1 MAKNL
6 VEAVQQRLGYA
17 PLEKVDPNIQDAH
30 DKHSSSQKLA
40 QAAIP
45 AVLTA
50 IYRQTRTE
58 SGCQQVL
65 DGNLPSQLLPAAENI
80 ARYAGVTPDEAQHQI
95 ETIAK
100 ESVGLLRETAARNND
115 LTGLKNYMSNQ
126 RHNILVYLPAGL
138 QMGDLL
144 NDEGLDD
151 RTNKMEGPVSNFMH
165 KIEDNLS
172 GGGRK

>member
-1 MAKNL
+1 MAKNI
-6 VEAVQQRLGYA
+6 VEAVQERLGYA

-30 DKHSSSQKLA
+30 NKHSSSQKLA

-58 SGCQQVL
+58 AGCSQVL
-65 DGNLPSQLLPAAENI
+65 EGNLPAQLLPAAENI
-80 ARYAGVTPDEAQHQI
+80 ARYAGVTTDEAQHQL
-95 ETIAK
+95 ENIAK
-100 ESVGLLRETAARNND
+100 ESVSVLRETAGKNGD
-115 LTGLKNYMSNQ
+115 PSSLKNYMNNQ

-144 NDEGLDD
+144 NDETLDD